1 MHVWSSDHD
10 LSNNARAAAPS
21 ATTTLAGYVWR
32 RDKLGKYMIMQV
44 ALEFPDARIS
54 VFIGFG
60 TERTKLEGG
69 GKAHARDQCMYVRL
83 GLGLAAR
90 IIGPADDGDEY
101 IVLL

>member
-1 MHVWSSDHD
+1 MH
-10 LSNNARAAAPS
+10 AYP
-21 ATTTLAGYVWR
+21 
-32 RDKLGKYMIMQV
+32 
-44 ALEFPDARIS
+44 F
-54 VFIGFG
+54 FIG